1 MSDERTNEPVPRPPA
16 HESPA
21 IRRPL
26 PTWLRLTLSGLA
38 GAVTVTL
45 LNEGVR
51 RALPHAP
58 RMDVIGERGLS
69 KTLRA
74 TGVQPPRGEALYL
87 STMAADLA
95 SNSLYYALVGLGGQ
109 RLGGDGGALG
119 RGAALG
125 LAAGLGG
132 AFLPPRLGL
141 GHQPGETSMTRG
153 LTVAWYTL
161 GGVAAGAVYRT
172 LGARSGTDLNG

>member
-1 MSDERTNEPVPRPPA
+1 MSEPSPHPSAGEPPA
-16 HESPA
+16 A
-21 IRRPL
+21 RRPL

-51 RALPHAP
+51 RVLPHAP

-74 TGVQPPRGEALYL
+74 AGARPPRGEALYL
-87 STMAADLA
+87 STMAADLV
-95 SNSLYYALVGLGGQ
+95 SNSLYYALVGVGAP
-109 RLGGDGGALG
+109 GGAAG

-125 LAAGLGG
+125 LAAGVGG
-132 AFLPPRLGL
+132 ALLPPRLGL
-141 GHQPGETSMTRG
+141 GRQPGETSTTRA

-161 GGVAAGAVYRT
+161 GGVAAGAAYRA
-172 LGARSGTDLNG
+172 LARRDPAPR